1 MADNSQKAKNRYQAV
16 YDQKRLE
23 TQQAHQQT
31 DLALQQQKGSVDQSF
46 EKQLEQSIVS
56 YRNAHSQAGRQSLR
70 QGMQRSSYAAQTLGN
85 ILVAGNKAADE
96 IGTNRTTALGNIEQQ
111 RSLLAQQLADQLK
124 SFGSQ
129 QQSDEL
135 AYADDLAARDQQQAN
150 WLAEFN
156 ESVRQFNASLEAKG
170 SSGGGGG
177 GGGGGSSKKAET
189 PAAALPSS
197 NLNAILDGYKGG
209 TGALTSASQILK
221 NAKPLPAGSIWTQ
234 QKKTAPATKPG
245 KTIQMK
251 Y

>member
-1 MADNSQKAKNRYQAV
+1 MADNATKAKNRYQAA

-23 TQQAHQQT
+23 SQQAHQQT
-31 DLALQQQKGSVDQSF
+31 DLALEQQKGQVSQNFD
-46 EKQLEQSIVS
+46 KQLEQSIIS
-56 YRNAHSQAGRQSLR
+56 YRNAHSQAGRQSVR

-85 ILVAGNKAADE
+85 ILVAGNKVADE
-96 IGTNRTTALGNIEQQ
+96 IGTNKTTALGNIEQQ
-111 RSLLAQQLADQLK
+111 RSLLAQQLANQLK

-135 AYADDLAARDQQQAN
+135 TYMDDLEARDQQQAN

-156 ESVRQFNASLEAKG
+156 ESVRQFNASLAAKG
-170 SSGGGGG
+170 ASGGG
-177 GGGGGSSKKAET
+177 GGGGGSSKNAET
-189 PAAALPSS
+189 PAAALPAS
-197 NLNAILDGYKGG
+197 NLNALLDGYKGG

-234 QKKTAPATKPG
+234 KKPAPATNPG